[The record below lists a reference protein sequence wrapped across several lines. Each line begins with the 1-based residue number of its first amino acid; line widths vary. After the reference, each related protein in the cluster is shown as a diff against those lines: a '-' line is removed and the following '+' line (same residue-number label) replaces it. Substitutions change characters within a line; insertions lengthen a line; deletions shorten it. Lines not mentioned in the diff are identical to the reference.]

1 MTAGKKP
8 NPSRLNQRGTMR
20 FRINRP
26 VFAYIDEHG
35 LYGMQGQERFKEAT
49 NVRSDRGH
57 SHRRSVTTAGD
68 QGRPRREL
76 QKLSDLL
83 VPISALTSILLRNFP
98 CARPPIKFGAQS
110 TMCVRAKT
118 QAQRR

>member
-1 MTAGKKP
+1 MSASKKP
-8 NPSRLNQRGTMR
+8 DPSRLNQSGTMR
-20 FRINRP
+20 CRMNRP

-49 NVRSDRGH
+49 NVRSDRAH
-57 SHRRSVTTAGD
+57 PHRRSVTTAGD
-68 QGRPRREL
+68 QSRPRREL
-76 QKLSDLL
+76 QKLSNLL
-83 VPISALTSILLRNFP
+83 VPISALTSTLLRNFP
-98 CARPPIKFGAQS
+98 RARPPIKFGAQS